1 MQRNPIIKTPDQ
13 RLRVFVSSTVN
24 ELAEERRAASEAIK
38 ALRLSPVLF
47 ELGAR
52 PHAPRE
58 VYRAYLEQS
67 HIFIGIYWESYGWV
81 APDMDISGIED
92 ELILAADIPK
102 LIYIKR
108 PAPQREAR
116 LEQML
121 QRFRSGDTVSYRS
134 FGTAEELGELIK
146 DDLIVMLTERFE
158 QGASGA
164 PAALADAPASGI
176 PSLVNEF
183 VGRECEMATLVE
195 MLQRDD
201 VRLVTLTGPGGIGK
215 SRLALEAG
223 AALQD
228 HFEAGVHLVSLE
240 SVTDPS
246 LVLSSIAS
254 TIEVGDTLN
263 MFGDALIQ
271 YLRDKQILLILD
283 NLEQVLPATADLVR
297 LLEECPGLKLLVTSR
312 VVLKVR
318 GEHELPVPILDLPQQ
333 GELDVSELLRHEA
346 VQLFVSRI
354 RALDPRFEL
363 TPDNAAAIA
372 AICRKLDGLPLALE
386 LAAARTRLFPPEVLL
401 QRLDDRFSILTGGAT
416 DLPERHR
423 ALRTTIAWSFDLLGT
438 AERDLLARLAVFRG
452 GWTLEA
458 AEAVC
463 GGLQG
468 RDILN
473 ETQALLESSLVRVTT
488 ENGEPR
494 FTMLETIKEFAAQ
507 LLREAEFS
515 AEVEAAHARFFLDLV
530 ETAGDGLRTGDQT
543 VWLARLEADH
553 DNIRAAFGWAMAH
566 DDPECVAEAGWSLW
580 MFWWIRAH
588 LEEGLLCMNVCLQRS
603 DQLSREARAHAAAVA
618 GVMHFWKADFG
629 QAAPLIAP
637 ALEEF
642 RALGDKTGI
651 ALCQLALG
659 FIEASLSDPSTAFA
673 RFDEARELF
682 ESQNDLWGRTLSLNA
697 ICWLGLSLDVADLP
711 EEYFEQA
718 VSLAKQIGVSAD
730 LAMAVGN
737 LGRRHLFHGDF
748 ENAED
753 LMLQALR
760 IFAANSI
767 QSSASYIT
775 DAFAELAILRGEH
788 RNAGRLFGAAEALR
802 RASRFPLLPFLQ
814 ARWDRW
820 TDRLKDEIGTEAF
833 ESEFNEGLE
842 MTLERVLA
850 YVDRKRGPELV
861 VA

>member
-1 MQRNPIIKTPDQ
+1 MHDNSMIKTPDQ
-13 RLRVFVSSTVN
+13 RLRVFVSSTVH
-24 ELAEERRAASEAIK
+24 ELADERRAATDAIK

-58 VYRAYLEQS
+58 VYRAYLAQS

-81 APDMDISGIED
+81 APDMDASGIED
-92 ELILAADIPK
+92 ELILADEMPK

-108 PAPQREAR
+108 PAPNREAR

-121 QRFRSGDTVSYRS
+121 QRFRSGDSVSYRS
-134 FGTAEELGELIK
+134 FGTAEELGDLIK

-158 QGASGA
+158 QNEPQPPL
-164 PAALADAPASGI
+164 PARDAPVSGV

-183 VGRECEMATLVE
+183 VGREREMSTLVA
-195 MLQRDD
+195 MLQRDE

-223 AALQD
+223 AALKERF
-228 HFEAGVHLVSLE
+228 HAGVHLVALE

-263 MFGDALIQ
+263 MFGDSLIQ
-271 YLRDKQILLILD
+271 YLRDKQMLLILD

-318 GEHELPVPILDLPQQ
+318 GEHEFRVPILDLPQENECDL
-333 GELDVSELLRHEA
+333 GAVGNYGA
-346 VQLFVSRI
+346 VQLFVSRV
-354 RALDPRFEL
+354 RAVDPTFEL
-363 TPDNAAAIA
+363 TKENGAAVA

-386 LAAARTRLFPPEVLL
+386 LAAARTRLFPPELL
-401 QRLDDRFSILTGGAT
+401 LRRLDNRFSILTGGAI

-423 ALRTTIAWSFDLLGT
+423 ALRTTIAWSFDLLGP
-438 AERDLLARLAVFRG
+438 AERDLLVRFAVFRG

-458 AEAVC
+458 AEAIC
-463 GGLQG
+463 GGEG
-468 RDILN
+468 RDVVN
-473 ETQALLESSLVRVTT
+473 GTQALLESSLIRLTT
-488 ENGEPR
+488 DDAGPR
-494 FTMLETIKEFAAQ
+494 FTMLETIRDFAAR
-507 LLREAEFS
+507 LFREAELS
-515 AEVEAAHARFFLDLV
+515 AELEEAHARFFLDLV
-530 ETAGDGLRTGDQT
+530 ETAGDGLRTGDQAR
-543 VWLARLEADH
+543 WLARLEADH

-566 DDPECVAEAGWSLW
+566 EDAECVAEAGWSIW

-588 LEEGLLCMNVCLQRS
+588 LDEGLLCMNVCLQRS

-642 RALGDKTGI
+642 RELGDKTGI

-659 FIEASLSDPSTAFA
+659 FIEASLSDPTTAFA

-697 ICWLGLSLDVADLP
+697 ICWLGLSLDVAEIP
-711 EEYFEQA
+711 EDYFRQA
-718 VSLAKQIGVSAD
+718 VSFARQIGVDAD

-737 LGRRHLFHGDF
+737 LGRRHLFHGEFDI
-748 ENAED
+748 AED

-775 DAFAELAILRGEH
+775 DAFAELAILRGEY
-788 RNAGRLFGAAEALR
+788 REARRLFGAGEALR

-814 ARWDRW
+814 TRWERW
-820 TDRLKDEIGTEAF
+820 TDRLEDEIGPEAF
-833 ESEFNEGLE
+833 EAEFNEGLY
-842 MTLERVLA
+842 MTLEQVMA
-850 YVDRKRGPELV
+850 YVDRKRV
-861 VA
+861 DT